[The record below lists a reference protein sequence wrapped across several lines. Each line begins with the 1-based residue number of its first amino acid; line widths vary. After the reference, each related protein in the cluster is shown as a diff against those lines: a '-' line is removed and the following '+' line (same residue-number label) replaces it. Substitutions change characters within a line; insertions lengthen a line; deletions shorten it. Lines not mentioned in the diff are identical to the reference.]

1 MGIIV
6 DVQNRDY
13 FDDTDLSTY
22 KRLVVREAYPELYG
36 EDLPKAIK
44 CIDDECDFIVNI
56 DDLQK
61 SKFGHHQQS
70 RRSGKNKKFDQIKRS
85 IWNNGFKLKYPA
97 IAVFRDG
104 TGRLWI
110 ITGYTRR
117 EILELYGFTK
127 VIVTVYEASEGY
139 PDDDVK
145 NALSSSGLVFNTI
158 HDEAAPTGIEDIHG
172 EVEHAIDQ
180 GWIKK
185 TIEDITKRV
194 DLNCGRGVLS
204 DSKRAFLVNS
214 IFNQYNPEQQIIS
227 WKNPS
232 DRDIFFNKKKIKL
245 VDQNLIPENPLSK
258 LLSKNDLKGIRTVC
272 YTTRTA
278 DKTLS
283 RILKTAANY
292 PDEKIRVILHTGTLE
307 GICASDLEEC
317 YKNRVKGFIDFY
329 REQINYYSKVYFG
342 GKEAKSNVELYAVL
356 PALATI
362 HDLDELVFFDKNL
375 ELIKHI
381 KN

>member
-6 DVQNRDY
+6 DVENRDY

-22 KRLVVREAYPELYG
+22 GRLVVKEAYPELYG

-44 CIDDECDFIVNI
+44 CIGDFIVNI

-70 RRSGKNKKFDQIKRS
+70 RRSGKNKKYDQIKQS
-85 IWNNGFKLKYPA
+85 IWNNGFKLRYPA
-97 IAVFRDG
+97 IAIFRDKLSK
-104 TGRLWI
+104 LWI
-110 ITGYTRR
+110 ITGHTRR
-117 EILELYGFTK
+117 EILEKYGFTK
-127 VIVTVYEASEGY
+127 VIVTIYEASEGY
-139 PDDDVK
+139 SDDDVK
-145 NALSSSGLVFNTI
+145 NALSSSGVTFNTI
-158 HDEAAPTGIEDIHG
+158 HDEAAPTPIEDIHG

-204 DSKRAFLVNS
+204 DNKRSFLVNS
-214 IFNQYNPEQQIIS
+214 IFNQYNPEQKIIS
-227 WKNPS
+227 WKNSS
-232 DRDIFFNKKKIKL
+232 DRDIFFKKKKIKL

-258 LLSKNDLKGIRTVC
+258 IILKNDSNGIRTVC

-283 RILKTAANY
+283 RILKTAVKFPN
-292 PDEKIRVILHTGTLE
+292 DIIRVILHTGTLE
-307 GICASDLEEC
+307 GICATDLEKC
-317 YKNRVKGFIDFY
+317 YEKRVEGFIDFFND
-329 REQINYYSKVYFG
+329 QIDDFSKVFFD
-342 GKEAKSNVELYAVL
+342 GKEAKSNIKLYAVL

-362 HDLDELVFFDKNL
+362 HNLDELVFFDKNL
-375 ELIKHI
+375 KLIKHI